1 MYLIMAFN
9 ARIRTTPDIIEINK
23 QKIIAIGD
31 LHGDREMFWSI
42 MMSSGCIELNKS
54 GTTPRWKGKDNIV
67 VILGDT
73 TDSKRQKGLLQDIV
87 IKRRLEQHAYPKQG
101 IVEILAWPAR
111 EHFP

>member
-42 MMSSGCIELNKS
+42 MLSSGCIELNKS

-73 TDSKRQKGLLQDIV
+73 TDSKRPDIKLKKNWYV
-87 IKRRLEQHAYPKQG
+87 VKNARRKKTSIRHLG
-101 IVEILAWPAR
+101 
-111 EHFP
+111 F